1 MSNTVRH
8 INQQFWSSKYIPMLS
23 VRSTYNSVQNYKTHE
38 HAELSIGLIKDGETC
53 LSINN
58 KHIIL
63 KKGDIIFIEPNK
75 FHACNT
81 ITDAPRSYHML
92 YIDNT
97 WVCEILSTL
106 YRHKVTQV
114 SCDRGQY
121 SCGKGGYLISLIE
134 AMIDNESSET
144 AAKIEA
150 EITHLIGHHCFPSAA
165 FDSQKLANKVK
176 KRLLENTVNPPSLNV
191 MSLEFGRSK
200 ESIIR
205 NFKRCFGITPKSFLN
220 NYRVER
226 AKILLRDGM
235 NIMDVALEVGF
246 SDQSQLH
253 RSFVNYTAS
262 TPRQYQQITSI
273 FDNNFESE

>member
-1 MSNTVRH
+1 
-8 INQQFWSSKYIPMLS
+8 LS
-23 VRSTYNSVQNYKTHE
+23 VRSTYNSVQNYKTHQ

-53 LSINN
+53 LSINK

-92 YIDNT
+92 YIENT

-114 SCDRGQY
+114 TCDAELY
-121 SCGKGGYLISLIE
+121 SCEKGGHLLSLIE
-134 AMIDNESSET
+134 AMIDNESSEI
-144 AAKIEA
+144 ASEIKA
-150 EITHLIGHHCFPSAA
+150 EITRLIGHYCLPLVV
-165 FDSQKLANKVK
+165 FDYQNLANKVK
-176 KRLLENTVNPPSLNV
+176 KRLLENTVNPPSLND

-220 NYRVER
+220 NYRVEM
-226 AKILLRDGM
+226 AKILLKNDM
-235 NIMDVALEVGF
+235 KIMDVALEVGF

-253 RSFVNYTAS
+253 RAFVNYTAS

-273 FDNNFESE
+273 FDNKS